1 MKSCSTEA
9 WSGTDRNMESDMLHI
24 DSKFFQ
30 RLREA
35 GCWLVVFALFGLA
48 RGVQAQSLS
57 FTPGQVKA
65 VTDTTGLNNVSPT
78 YSGLP
83 SGLDINTGQ
92 ALTFDSQGDL
102 FIVDGGANVVRV
114 IAGPSGTPIP
124 SLPSVPSPKPGYI
137 YTVAGSGASK
147 PSTTKL
153 CSTDMQ
159 SLTSQGGDGNYYG
172 NGCPATDAVLSFLVS
187 GDTFSGPAGIYQY
200 FAPLGTVALDAH
212 GNLYIA
218 DANDA
223 QVRVVY
229 AGGTIPFPATNTTPT
244 VLTPGNIYAFS
255 GGATQYIYGSYQPD
269 GVAID
274 PSGNVFITELG
285 FAGQGY
291 DPGGVVYMV
300 YGGGTFPQGLQNYN
314 GYTTTSPVAG
324 QIYAVA
330 AYDSNTGDY
339 GPWRF
344 PGAISSDPNGNIYV
358 NDTNNGTHQVYLFYQ
373 GGSVPGLSLTSSDAG
388 TAYPFTGGGNTTP
401 QYAPNSVLASNA
413 SMRSPSQLSFDSAG
427 DLYVGDFVNYFFTTG
442 YIDKVDAS
450 GNLTLVAGSA
460 VDPNTNSQT
469 NCAASVDSYGDGCP
483 ANQVAIYGPLG
494 LALGANGD
502 IYYSDRNVLHKIDVT
517 TSGLQFTASA
527 GASAPT
533 QVASVSN
540 AGTQALKLSAIDAT
554 GPFSQV
560 SSGGT
565 DCTAATALAPGQSC
579 ELGIA
584 FNPSPAGSYT
594 GTITIASNSTNATG
608 GNNTITLAGTANQVS
623 DATALSISPTLANVG
638 QPVTLTAAISAPSAG
653 SIPPGGTVTF
663 LNGANSLGTA
673 QVSNNV
679 ATLNVSTL
687 PAGTYNLTASYS
699 GDSNYQSSVSYP
711 VTLVVSSKPVPVV
724 ALTTPASSSTQGQS
738 VTFTATVSPYSGT
751 TPQPTG
757 SVTFTDGQN
766 TLGSAVTLNGGVATF
781 STSALPAGANTIY
794 AVYSGDSNFTANTS
808 ATGVAVQVQGNALL
822 VLQPGV
828 TSTVAGTL
836 GVYGYSG
843 DGGPAAGNGADLGYP
858 SGVSVDPLGNMYI
871 ADAGNNR
878 VRMVAAVSGTLFGQ
892 SVTVGD
898 IYTVAGKGSGCTN
911 NSGVLSCGDGGPAT
925 SANLSNPQ
933 GVWADG
939 FGNLYISDNES
950 GAGLVRKVNSSGI
963 ISTVAGSL
971 NTNSTP
977 ANLGDG
983 GAATNATLGGG
994 VGIGNL
1000 RSDNRG
1006 NLYIADTGDNL
1017 IRRVDAETGIIT
1029 TVAGSQSLGVG
1040 YSGDG
1045 GPATSA
1051 QLSAPGDVALDS
1063 TGNLFIADSSNK
1075 VVRRV
1080 DAKTG
1085 IITTVAG
1092 TGTYGYSGDGGAAT
1106 SATLSSPGG
1115 VFADPAGDL
1124 YISDS
1129 GNNVVRVVN
1138 AGTGVISTVVGT
1150 NAALSNPLGLALD
1163 GNGNL
1168 YIADIYN
1175 EVAREV
1181 NGSSSAISFGSQN
1194 LGSTTGQT
1202 FTVSSSGGQALNLTA
1217 INFPSGYLQE
1227 PSGGIDCSAPM
1238 TLNPGQSCEL
1248 NVSFFPTAATPFNGN
1263 VTIASN
1269 SSNATSGVNSIAV
1282 SGSGVANSGTTA
1294 QTITFTPPST
1304 ATYGQQIKLNASAT
1318 SGLPV
1323 TILASGPAK
1332 LIGNTL
1338 TVTGVGPIT
1347 LTAYQFGDST
1357 YAAATQAQAT
1367 ITASAAPLTVTASS
1381 FSQAPGLPIPALTYT
1396 IAGLVNGD
1404 TQAAVTTGAPVL
1416 STTATQASPTGQY
1429 LISITQGTLQTTT
1442 SNYVLTAASFV
1453 TGTFNITQGLSQT
1466 ITFPAIPNANSLVY
1480 GAGAIQLTATTSAP
1494 GLQVVYTVKGPAT
1507 ITGSILSITGAGQVA
1522 VYANQPGDATYQAA
1536 QQVTQSFIV
1545 APAPLT
1551 FTATNQTMAQGSV
1564 VPQLTYSVGG
1574 LVNGDIA
1581 ANVVSGTPALTT
1593 TATSS
1598 SLAGTSAPIAI
1609 SQGSVSV
1616 STNYAVSASSF
1627 VPGTMNVVTGSSQ
1640 SITFAALP
1648 GVTYGAAPFTL
1659 SASANSNLPVTFSVS
1674 GPVSLTNNLLT
1685 VTGAGTVTV
1694 TATQGGNATYT
1705 AAPPVPQSFTVAQ
1718 APLTVTANNVT
1729 RLNDSTNPN
1738 FTYTISGFV
1747 NGETTGVVSGA
1758 PVLTTTATP
1767 GSPVGTYPIN
1777 VATGSLAAANYA
1789 FANLV
1794 TGTLTIT
1801 TGGPAPDFS
1810 MTVTPQNTVI
1820 VDGGFQQT
1828 TITVYSL
1835 NYYQGLLNLSCKGL
1849 PANVSCVFSPAAL
1862 SVAPYTITS
1871 SSGPVPVPVQGTLTI
1886 NTSSAALVGSLHHD
1900 SNNVYTAAI
1909 TGWVSLL
1916 FGVILAWQRKR
1927 LARYTAIWTM
1937 AIAAILL
1944 GAAVS
1949 LTACGGSSSTSST
1962 GKGLAAP
1969 GTSTI
1974 QVVATDS
1981 NGGPSH
1987 TLDLV
1992 VTIH

>member
-1 MKSCSTEA
+1 
-9 WSGTDRNMESDMLHI
+9 MLHI
-24 DSKFFQ
+24 DSKFFE

-35 GCWLVVFALFGLA
+35 GRWFAIFLLA
-48 RGVQAQSLS
+48 CLAGGVAQAQTLSL
-57 FTPGQVKA
+57 TPGQVKA

-83 SGLDINTGQ
+83 SGLDINSGQ
-92 ALTFDSQGDL
+92 GLTFDSQGDL
-102 FIVDGGANVVRV
+102 FIVDAGANVVRV

-124 SLPSVPSPKPGYI
+124 SLPSVPNPKPGYV
-137 YTVAGSGASK
+137 YTVAGSGTST
-147 PSTTKL
+147 PSPIKL

-159 SLTSQGGDGNYYG
+159 SLPSQGGDNNYYG

-687 PAGTYNLTASYS
+687 PAGTYNLTASYG

-724 ALTTPASSSTQGQS
+724 ALTASASGSTQGQS

-751 TPQPTG
+751 TTQPTG

-766 TLGSAVTLNGGVATF
+766 ALSSAVTLSGGVASF
-781 STSALPAGANTIY
+781 STSTLPVGANTIY

-828 TSTVAGTL
+828 ISTVAGTL

-843 DGGPAAGNGADLGYP
+843 DGGPAIGNGADLGYHP
-858 SGVSVDPLGNMYI
+858 SAVSVDPSGNMYI
-871 ADAGNNR
+871 ADAGNFR
-878 VRMVAAVSGTLFGQ
+878 VRMVAAVNGTFFGQ
-892 SVTVGD
+892 SMTAGD
-898 IYTVAGKGSGCTN
+898 IYTVAGNGNGCTN
-911 NSGVLSCGDGGPAT
+911 NSGILSCGDGGPAT
-925 SANLSNPQ
+925 SANLINPQ
-933 GVWADG
+933 GAWADG

-950 GAGLVRKVNSSGI
+950 GGGLVRKVNSSGI
-963 ISTVAGSL
+963 ISTVAGNL
-971 NTNSTP
+971 NTNNP
-977 ANLGDG
+977 PVNLGDG

-1000 RSDNRG
+1000 RTDNRG
-1006 NLYIADTGDNL
+1006 NIYIADSGDNL

-1029 TVAGSQSLGVG
+1029 TVAGSQFLGGG

-1045 GPATSA
+1045 GLATNA

-1080 DAKTG
+1080 DAQTG
-1085 IITTVAG
+1085 VITTVAG
-1092 TGTYGYSGDGGAAT
+1092 TPGTGGYTGDGGSAT

-1129 GNNVVRVVN
+1129 SNNVVRVVN

-1150 NAALSNPLGLALD
+1150 NATLSNPLGLTLD

-1168 YIADIYN
+1168 YIADTYN

-1181 NGSSSAISFGSQN
+1181 TGSNSAINFGSQN

-1202 FTVSSSGGQALNLTA
+1202 FTVSSSGGLPLSITA
-1217 INFPSGYLQE
+1217 INFPGGFVQE
-1227 PSGGIDCSAPM
+1227 PSGGTDCSAPM

-1248 NVSFFPTAATPFNGN
+1248 NVSFFPTAATPFNGA

-1304 ATYGQQIKLNASAT
+1304 ATYGDQIKLNASAT
-1318 SGLPV
+1318 SGLSV

-1338 TVTGVGPIT
+1338 TVTGVGHIT

-1416 STTATQASPTGQY
+1416 TTTATQASPTGQY
-1429 LISITQGTLQTTT
+1429 PITITQGTLQTTT
-1442 SNYVLTAASFV
+1442 PNYTLASFV
-1453 TGTFNITQGLSQT
+1453 NGKFNITQGLSQT

-1494 GLQVVYTVKGPAT
+1494 GLQVVYTVQGNAK
-1507 ITGSILSITGAGQVA
+1507 ITGSILSITGAGPVA

-1536 QQVTQSFIV
+1536 QQVAQSFVV
-1545 APAPLT
+1545 AQAPLT
-1551 FTATNQTMAQGSV
+1551 FTANNQTMAQGSV

-1574 LVNGDIA
+1574 LVNGDTA

-1598 SLAGTSAPIAI
+1598 SLAGTSAPITI

-1616 STNYAVSASSF
+1616 STNYAISAFSF
-1627 VPGTMNVVTGSSQ
+1627 LPGTMTVVTGNSQ
-1640 SITFAALP
+1640 TITFGAVP

-1659 SASANSNLPVTFSVS
+1659 GASASSNLPVTFSVS
-1674 GPVSLTNNLLT
+1674 GPALLTNNLLT

-1694 TATQGGNATYT
+1694 TATQGGNAAYT
-1705 AAPPVPQSFTVAQ
+1705 AAPPVPQSFTIAQ

-1729 RLNDSTNPN
+1729 RLNDSPNPN
-1738 FTYTISGFV
+1738 FTYTITGFV
-1747 NGETTGVVSGA
+1747 NGETTGVISGA

-1767 GSPVGTYPIN
+1767 GSPAGTYPIN

-1789 FANLV
+1789 FANFV

-1810 MTVTPQNTVI
+1810 MTVAPQNTVI

-1916 FGVILAWQRKR
+1916 FGVILAWRRKR
-1927 LARYTAIWTM
+1927 LARYTAIWTI
-1937 AIAAILL
+1937 AIAVVLL
-1944 GAAVS
+1944 GAGVS
-1949 LTACGGSSSTSST
+1949 LTACGGSSKSSTSS
-1962 GKGLAAP
+1962 GLAAP